1 MKRANFLASGIL
13 VLWLGPTVLGQS
25 SVESRVLGEIRAM
38 MQESGGRVTFS
49 ELHNDPRWGNEEKIF
64 LGRLYE
70 IFFEI
75 PGLLKHQFE
84 ANGEVPLREDLAA
97 QFGISKTSVELLLT
111 VMEQDSRVPPL
122 FQRDSKSR
130 EISSLELVNIDAFLA
145 RRGDSVKITQWEGQQ
160 LPSFRLTAFDG
171 QSLSDGDLKG
181 TESLI
186 YFWFSGCPPCV
197 RIAPLLVQL
206 DREYRPKGL
215 RIVGFNAD
223 QVLGIEISDGS
234 RNSYLEKTDTTY
246 TNVHLDNETRRA
258 FGNVN
263 IYPMLFFVDSQGT
276 IKRHLVNFQDLPTL
290 QAAAQATIEGAR

>member
-1 MKRANFLASGIL
+1 MKRANLLASGIL
-13 VLWLGPTVLGQS
+13 ILLLGSAGLGQS

-38 MQESGGRVTFS
+38 MKESGGRVTFS
-49 ELHNDPRWGNEEKIF
+49 QLHNDPRWGKEERIF

-75 PGLLKHQFE
+75 PGLLKQQFE
-84 ANGEVPLREDLAA
+84 ATQKIPLRQDLAA

-122 FQRDSKSR
+122 FQRDSESR

-145 RRGDSVKITQWEGQQ
+145 RRGSAVKITQWEGQK
-160 LPSFRLTAFDG
+160 LPSFRLTAFAG
-171 QSLSDGDLKG
+171 QSLSDGDLMG
-181 TESLI
+181 SNSLI

-206 DREYRPKGL
+206 DQEYRPKGL

-223 QVLGIEISDGS
+223 QVLGIEISDSS
-234 RNSYLEKTDTTY
+234 RNSYLEKSGTTY
-246 TNVHLDNETRRA
+246 TNVHLDNETRQA

-263 IYPMLFFVDSQGT
+263 IFPMLFFVDSQGT
-276 IKRHLVNFQDLPTL
+276 INRHLVNFQDLPTL
-290 QAAAQATIEGAR
+290 EAVAQEMIDGAR